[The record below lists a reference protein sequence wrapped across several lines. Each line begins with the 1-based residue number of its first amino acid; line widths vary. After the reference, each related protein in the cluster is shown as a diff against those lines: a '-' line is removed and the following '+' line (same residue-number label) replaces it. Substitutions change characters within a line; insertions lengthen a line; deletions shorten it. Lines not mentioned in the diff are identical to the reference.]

1 VLNGVIDLRS
11 DTLTQPTEEMREAMA
26 RARVGDDGYGED
38 PTVQLLEAMAAEKV
52 GKEAALFLPSGTMAN
67 LVAAMVHTRQGDG
80 VILEAESHTY
90 HYELGGLSAVAGL
103 TPLLVRGTR
112 GVMAPEAVEE
122 ALSTKGGLFPPVTLL
137 CLESP
142 HNRSGGNLLRIQELA
157 AFRQLADQR
166 RLALHLDGA
175 RVFNAALALRV
186 EPTAIASFA
195 ASIMFCL
202 SKALSAPVGSM
213 LAGSLEF
220 IQLARRLRHMLGG
233 GMRQVG
239 VVAAAGLVA
248 LEKMVDRLAEDHAN
262 AQLLEA
268 ELIKT
273 RGVSVEPVAA
283 RTNMLNI
290 DVSGLGL
297 TTAQFMEALTRY
309 NIKANGRPPTRVR
322 FVTHRHITRQ
332 DVAAV
337 IKAVRQIAAP
347 LAT

>member
-1 VLNGVIDLRS
+1 
-11 DTLTQPTEEMREAMA
+11 
-26 RARVGDDGYGED
+26 
-38 PTVQLLEAMAAEKV
+38 
-52 GKEAALFLPSGTMAN
+52 
-67 LVAAMVHTRQGDG
+67 
-80 VILEAESHTY
+80 
-90 HYELGGLSAVAGL
+90 
-103 TPLLVRGTR
+103 
-112 GVMAPEAVEE
+112 
-122 ALSTKGGLFPPVTLL
+122 
-137 CLESP
+137 
-142 HNRSGGNLLRIQELA
+142 LLRIQELA

-195 ASIMFCL
+195 DSIMFCL

-248 LEKMVDRLAEDHAN
+248 LEKMVDRLAEDHEN

-268 ELIKT
+268 ELTKT
-273 RGVSVEPVAA
+273 PGVSVEPVAA
-283 RTNMLNI
+283 RTNMLNV
-290 DVSGLGL
+290 DVGGLGL
-297 TTAQFMEALTRY
+297 TTAQFVEALAHH
-309 NIKANGRPPTRVR
+309 NIRVNGRPPTRVR
-322 FVTHRHITRQ
+322 FVTHRHITRG

-337 IKAVRQIAAP
+337 IEAVQQIAAP